1 MPEAVYDVR
10 MFALLI
16 LGANTDE
23 DIVENGD
30 LLLSRIDGAI
40 EKTASRIDSLDAEKD
55 AELIAKLQSALSSF
69 RAVRQQLLGI
79 LGTKPLQGLTRKAKL

>member
-69 RAVRQQLLGI
+69 RAVRKQLLGI
-79 LGTKPLQGLTRKAKL
+79 LGSQPPPPATTRKP